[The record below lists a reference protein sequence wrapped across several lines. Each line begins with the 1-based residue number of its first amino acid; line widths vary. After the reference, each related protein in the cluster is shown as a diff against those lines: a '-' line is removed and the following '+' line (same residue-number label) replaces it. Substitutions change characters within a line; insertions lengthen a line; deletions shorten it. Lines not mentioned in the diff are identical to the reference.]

1 MCISTVSLRPRWL
14 AEGLFSPRPVILL
27 LNEPPPSGALAQY
40 VFKTIEGVI
49 AVLDS
54 GELPSGAGLLR
65 PPCVL
70 QLKGED
76 TQPRGEPYLP
86 VLEILPTNLRPRF
99 EGVEV
104 GH

>member
-1 MCISTVSLRPRWL
+1 MGISTLTSRPGRL
-14 AEGLFSPRPVILL
+14 AEGLFSPRPVVLFI
-27 LNEPPPSGALAQY
+27 NESSPPGALAQY
-40 VFKTIEGVI
+40 VFKTIEGMI

-54 GELPSGAGLLR
+54 GELPCCAGLLR
-65 PPCVL
+65 PPCIL